1 MLGLIVDPSR
11 GEGPTL
17 TPEDPT
23 LLLLHEEV
31 GDSYDAVARSAARA
45 VGAETC
51 HLALYDAVSDEL
63 IAQRPRYAA
72 PGIATPRYRFPL
84 ESSPASCRVVR
95 SGQPYLTNDPAHD
108 PLYDPSVGQRG
119 LHAVLTVP
127 VQHDG
132 RVLGL
137 VYALNKPGGFRDEDA
152 QALLALAGAFAVT
165 LENIRLYAQERDQRL
180 LHESLFEMSRALI
193 GNLSGNTDLGV
204 VLDQMARVVSY
215 RAASALV
222 LDGSALRVTASRGG
236 LAGYEV
242 PLPGEGPLADVVAG
256 DPLRLLPDAAS
267 LLPRLGI
274 EGCEGAAL
282 AAPLVTRH
290 GALGALVV
298 VFEAGQPVLERDQ
311 QLVSAFADH
320 AAVFL
325 EAGRLLKRER
335 EARERAATLARLT
348 RMAAT
353 DVEAESFL
361 MSSAPEILEASGAD
375 RVALYLRHPR
385 DNQLVPVAN
394 AGVPPG
400 ELLGFWELTYDLKS
414 EPLRLLVEHREP
426 LLVDFDAVESGGP
439 PPPISPFPETRLFL
453 LVPMVF
459 RGDLLGALLACRLG
473 RARLLDE
480 GAVAFLGD
488 AAQQVA
494 LGVGNARLF
503 ATLSQMAATDDLTQL
518 ANRRKFGEAMR
529 VELARSRRGSVPLAL
544 VLADIDHLKQINDS
558 QGHPAGDAAIRHVA
572 DALQRGRRETDL
584 AARLGGEE
592 FALLLPGTDRA
603 GAIRAA
609 ERIRAE
615 LTESPLAQI
624 GTVTV
629 SLGAAIF
636 PEDGTT
642 ERELMAVADER
653 LYAAKSSGRNRA
665 VV

>member
-1 MLGLIVDPSR
+1 M
-11 GEGPTL
+11 
-17 TPEDPT
+17 
-23 LLLLHEEV
+23 
-31 GDSYDAVARSAARA
+31 GDSYDAVARGAARA

-51 HLALYDAVSDEL
+51 HLALYDAESDEL

-95 SGQPYLTNDPAHD
+95 SGEPYFTNDPAHD
-108 PLYDPSVGQRG
+108 PLYDPSVGERG
-119 LHAVLTVP
+119 LRAVLTVP

-152 QALLALAGAFAVT
+152 QALLALAGVFAVT

-193 GNLSGNTDLGV
+193 GNLSGNSDLGV
-204 VLDQMARVVSY
+204 VLDQMARVVAY
-215 RAASALV
+215 RAASALA
-222 LDGSALRVTASRGG
+222 LDGSTLRVTASRGG
-236 LAGYEV
+236 QAGYEV
-242 PLPGEGPLADVVAG
+242 ALTDQGPLADVVAG
-256 DPLRLLPDAAS
+256 DPLRLLPDAAA

-274 EGCEGAAL
+274 EGCDGAAL

-325 EAGRLLKRER
+325 EAGRLLKRGR
-335 EARERAATLARLT
+335 EARGRAATLARLT
-348 RMAAT
+348 RLAAT

-361 MSSAPEILEASGAD
+361 MSSAPEILEASGTD

-385 DNQLVPVAN
+385 DKLVPAAQ
-394 AGVPPG
+394 AGVTPG
-400 ELLGFWELTYDLKS
+400 ELLGFWELTYDLRS
-414 EPLRLLVEHREP
+414 EALRLFAERREP
-426 LLVDFDAVESGGP
+426 LIVDFDSVDPDGP
-439 PPPISPFPETRLFL
+439 PPPISPFPETRMFA

-459 RGDLLGALLACRLG
+459 RGELIGAALACRLG

-480 GAVAFLGD
+480 AAVRFLDD
-488 AAQQVA
+488 ASQQVA
-494 LGVGNARLF
+494 LGVGNARLHE
-503 ATLSQMAATDDLTQL
+503 TLSQMAATDDLTQL
-518 ANRRKFGEAMR
+518 ANRRRFGEAMR

-544 VLADIDHLKQINDS
+544 VLADIDHLKLINDTH
-558 QGHPAGDAAIRHVA
+558 GHPAGDAAIRHVA

-592 FALLLPGTDRA
+592 FALLLPGTDRP

-609 ERIRAE
+609 ERIRGE
-615 LTESPLAQI
+615 LAASPLAQV

-636 PEDGTT
+636 PEDGTS
-642 ERELMAVADER
+642 ERELMATADER
-653 LYAAKSSGRNRA
+653 LYAAKSAGRNRA

>member
-1 MLGLIVDPSR
+1 MSLIVFGHPETR
-11 GEGPTL
+11 VLTL

-45 VGAETC
+45 VGAEAC
-51 HLALYDAVSDEL
+51 HLALYDAGSDEL
-63 IAQRPRYAA
+63 IARRPRYEA
-72 PGIATPRYRFPL
+72 PGGATPRYRFPL
-84 ESSPASCRVVR
+84 ESAPASCHVVR
-95 SGQPYLTNDPAHD
+95 TGQPYLTNDPAHD
-108 PLYDPSVGQRG
+108 PLYGPSVGDRG
-119 LHAVLTVP
+119 LRAVLTVP

-137 VYALNKPGGFRDEDA
+137 VYALNKPGGFSSADA

-165 LENIRLYAQERDQRL
+165 LENIRLYAHEREARL
-180 LHESLFEMSRALI
+180 LHESLFEMSRALL

-204 VLDQMARVVSY
+204 VLDQMARVVTY

-222 LDGSALRVTASRGG
+222 RDGNCLRVTASRGG
-236 LAGYEV
+236 VAGYEI
-242 PLPGEGPLADVVAG
+242 PMPGEGPLADVVSG
-256 DPLRLLPDAAS
+256 DPLRLLPETSS

-274 EGCEGAAL
+274 HDCEGAAL
-282 AAPLVTRH
+282 AAPLMTRH
-290 GALGALVV
+290 GVLGVLVV
-298 VFEAGQPVLERDQ
+298 VFEAGQPVLDRDQ

-325 EAGRLLKRER
+325 EAGKLLRRER

-353 DVEAESFL
+353 EMEAESFL

-385 DNQLVPVAN
+385 DNQLVPVAH

-400 ELLGFWELTYDLKS
+400 EQLGFWELTYELKS
-414 EPLRLLVEHREP
+414 EPLRPLVELRE
-426 LLVDFDAVESGGP
+426 LVVDFDTVDPSP
-439 PPPISPFPETRLFL
+439 TPPISPFPETRLFAM
-453 LVPMVF
+453 VPMIF

-473 RARLLDE
+473 RARPFDDSALS
-480 GAVAFLGD
+480 FLAD

-518 ANRRKFGEAMR
+518 ANRRRFGEALR
-529 VELARSRRGSVPLAL
+529 LELARSRRGSVPLAL
-544 VLADIDHLKQINDS
+544 VLADIDHLKQINDTH
-558 QGHPAGDAAIRHVA
+558 GHPAGDAAIRHVA

-592 FALLLPGTDRA
+592 FALLLPATDRA

-609 ERIRAE
+609 ERIRGE
-615 LTESPLAQI
+615 LTESAVARI